1 MPYEG
6 LGARHVVTNT
16 HKACT
21 HGQIVSE
28 DGFVGTAFKTTQIDR
43 YTNPVTGSPGAIAT
57 TEPFEMQ
64 LGGECEAP
72 LSGNLAAAA
81 VGNAVYILTTANT
94 LQLAAQGLTT
104 GNMNANTLVVGIVEA
119 VDVARSIVRINA
131 TGEAK
136 ALVKVGTGG

>member
-6 LGARHVVTNT
+6 LGARHVVTAT

-28 DGFVGTAFKTTQIDR
+28 DGFVGTAFKTAQISRFVD
-43 YTNPVTGSPGAIAT
+43 PVTGSPQAIAT

-64 LGGECEAP
+64 LGGEVEAP
-72 LSGNLAAAA
+72 LTGNLAAAA
-81 VGNAVYILTTANT
+81 VGNAVYINSSNNT
-94 LQLAAQGLTT
+94 LGLAAQGLTT
-104 GNMNANTLVVGIVEA
+104 GNLNAGWFVVGIVEA
-119 VDVARSIVRINA
+119 VDAARAVCRINA